1 MVNEWP
7 VSAVNAVSSGGAVE
21 TRATIGVIGA
31 GAMGAGIAQVAA
43 QAGHTVLL
51 VDAQPGAVERALAQ
65 ASRSLNALAQKGRIS
80 QQDAAA
86 IPARMRSASLAEL
99 ADCQLVIEAVVEDLD
114 VKRGLLRQ
122 LESIV
127 SPVGIL
133 ATNTS
138 SLSITAMAAG
148 LQRPERVAGM
158 HFFNPAT
165 RMKLVEVISGLET
178 SPAVAQTLFATA
190 QAWGKHPAYAKST
203 PGFIVNRIARPF
215 YGEAWRAY
223 TEGAADP
230 ATIDAVVRDCGGF
243 PMGPFELMDLIGH
256 DVNFA
261 VTQSVFDATFGERR
275 YAPALGQL
283 ELVRAGRLGRK
294 TARGIYDY
302 RDGATKPEATVE
314 RGAEPVRRV
323 VAVGSLGIATP
334 IITRLENA
342 GVDVVRVQGP
352 REAQAL
358 SAGWLEMGSAHVMLT
373 DGRPATRRAVEESH
387 DHLVL
392 FDLALDYATARRLGV
407 APADQCGSAAFR
419 SACATLGSAGFEC
432 SPLDDVAG
440 LVVLRLIAMLVNEA
454 ADAVATGICTAD
466 AIDVAMRY
474 GVNYPR
480 GPMEWSEQVGLGVFA
495 RALANLREHYGEER
509 YRTSA
514 LITRKGYLGAGFH
527 G

>member
-1 MVNEWP
+1 
-7 VSAVNAVSSGGAVE
+7 
-21 TRATIGVIGA
+21 
-31 GAMGAGIAQVAA
+31 
-43 QAGHTVLL
+43 
-51 VDAQPGAVERALAQ
+51 AQPGAVERAIANA
-65 ASRSLNALAQKGRIS
+65 ASSLKALADKGKVP
-80 QQDAAA
+80 AEHAVA
-86 IPARMRSASLAEL
+86 IPARMRPASLADL
-99 ADCQLVIEAVVEDLD
+99 AECGLVIEAIVEDME
-114 VKRGLLRQ
+114 VKRDLFRAV
-122 LESIV
+122 EDIV
-127 SPVGIL
+127 GPRCIL

-138 SLSITAMAAG
+138 SLSVTAMAAG
-148 LQRPERVAGM
+148 LKRPERVVGM
-158 HFFNPAT
+158 HFFNPPT
-165 RMKLVEVISGLET
+165 RMRLVEVISGLET
-178 SPAVAQTLFATA
+178 APDVARIVHGTSE
-190 QAWGKHPAYAKST
+190 AWGKHAAYAKST

-261 VTQSVFDATFGERR
+261 VTKSVFDATFGERR
-275 YAPALGQL
+275 YAPSLAQQ

-294 TARGIYDY
+294 TGRGIYDY
-302 RDGATKPEATVE
+302 RDGAARLAPTLEL
-314 RGAEPVRRV
+314 GAEPVKRV

-334 IITRLENA
+334 IITRLERA

-352 REAQAL
+352 REAQIP
-358 SAGWLEMGSAHVMLT
+358 SSGWLEIGPAHLMMT
-373 DGRPATRRAVEESH
+373 DGRPATRRAMEDAHE
-387 DHLVL
+387 HLVL
-392 FDLALDYATARRLGV
+392 FDLALDYSKTPRLGL
-407 APADQCGSAAFR
+407 ARADQCGPAAFR
-419 SACATLGSAGFEC
+419 TVCATLGAAGFEC

-454 ADAVATGICTAD
+454 ADAVAHGICSAD

-480 GPMEWSEQVGLGVFA
+480 GPMEWSEQVGLHVFA
-495 RALANLREHYGEER
+495 RALANLRDHYGEER

-514 LITRKGYLGAGFH
+514 LITRKGYTGAGFH